1 MVHTTCFV
9 SLAVANAK
17 AAGKAM
23 LLHTYLLST
32 AAIKLQ
38 LGAYAVDTER
48 AMKKELGHDAEDFDG
63 RQPLHGSLRG

>member
-1 MVHTTCFV
+1 MLSKQNGLPSQLVVHTMCFV

-48 AMKKELGHDAEDFDG
+48 AMKERPWA
-63 RQPLHGSLRG
+63 